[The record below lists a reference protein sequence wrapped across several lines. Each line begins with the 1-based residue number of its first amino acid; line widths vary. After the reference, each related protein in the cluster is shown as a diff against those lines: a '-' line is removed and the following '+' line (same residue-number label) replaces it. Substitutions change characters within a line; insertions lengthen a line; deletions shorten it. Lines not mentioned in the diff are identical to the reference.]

1 MIQARSIYGGW
12 PASVFSSAKND
23 NRIGWVQFLKRGIVD
38 DTYANREENPRKHSR
53 DYSDHPKRPA
63 FRNSHGCC
71 RTHPCAKNSEISG
84 AEMAPSRK
92 MHHRSFSSEPSTI
105 FVATVR
111 DEVPPATIMAI
122 RS

>member
-1 MIQARSIYGGW
+1 MITARSIYGGG
-12 PASVFSSAKND
+12 PASIFSSAKND

-38 DTYANREENPRKHSR
+38 DTYANREEKPRKHSR
-53 DYSDHPKRPA
+53 DYSDQPKRPA

-84 AEMAPSRK
+84 AGTAPSRK
-92 MHHRSFSSEPSTI
+92 MRQEGSYSVRSAIVDATSRGEVPPSTI
-105 FVATVR
+105 M
-111 DEVPPATIMAI
+111 EI